1 MRIKGTVGIWKLFN
15 GMRESRGIA
24 MFAKDILN

>member
-1 MRIKGTVGIWKLFN
+1 MRIKGTVDTWKLFIE
-15 GMRESRGIA
+15 MRESRGIA

>member
-1 MRIKGTVGIWKLFN
+1 MRIKGTVGILELFN
-15 GMRESRGIA
+15 EMHESRGIA